1 MIKNFKVKV
10 NGKSYDVE
18 VEELNNE
25 IIENKTQQNI
35 DIKPQEKNLE
45 KRIAKKEI
53 TEPKK
58 EEKIV
63 EKSSGEEILAPL
75 PGVILDIL
83 VNEGQQI
90 NKGDKLLV
98 IEAMKME
105 NDIQSEYSG
114 IIDKILVKKGD
125 SVDGDQPVI
134 ILK

>member
-35 DIKPQEKNLE
+35 DIKPQEKNIE
-45 KRIAKKEI
+45 KTIAKKEVI
-53 TEPKK
+53 EPKK

>member
-45 KRIAKKEI
+45 KTIAKKEV

>member
-35 DIKPQEKNLE
+35 DIKPQEKNIE
-45 KRIAKKEI
+45 KTIAKKEVI
-53 TEPKK
+53 EPKK
-58 EEKIV
+58 EEKII